1 MARCPKQLGGALAR
15 DVTIALALVTLLG
28 RTPTTTSGPSLGA
41 IAREMARLAAVIAV
55 ATAAASKSATSG
67 SRFGAIAREMAGL
80 AAVIAVAAAAAA
92 TTAAS
97 HGAISRDVSLFVA
110 IVASHGPTTTA
121 PALARLRT
129 ISGQM
134 SRLSAIVARA
144 ISHVD
149 EILVLRMITRR

>member
-80 AAVIAVAAAAAA
+80 AAVIAVAAAAA

-129 ISGQM
+129 IPGQM

>member
-1 MARCPKQLGGALAR
+1 MNLKKSCVMARCPKQLGGALAR
-15 DVTIALALVTLLG
+15 DVTIALALV
-28 RTPTTTSGPSLGA
+28 
-41 IAREMARLAAVIAV
+41 AV
-55 ATAAASKSATSG
+55 ATAAASKSAASG

-92 TTAAS
+92 AATAAAS

-144 ISHVD
+144 
-149 EILVLRMITRR
+149 